1 MKPGKPAKKYSQ
13 AARVHDII
21 RLIEARHGMSID
33 ELAEETG
40 VTRRTIHRDL
50 SALQDAG
57 YPLLSER
64 EGLTK
69 VFRFISRF
77 KDIPP
82 VSFTLQEI
90 ATLHLLRGQ
99 SALLQGTV
107 LEDELEALFRKIRS
121 ALPPKVAAHL
131 ERMAG
136 VALPLLQ
143 GRHDYSNHAETL
155 TRLMGALIHQN
166 RLTVRYRATGRKQSS
181 AYLVDPYTLA
191 FYKGGIYLIGYAHNR
206 KSLRTF
212 AVERMTSVTMQKDRF
227 EIPDDYRPEERLRD
241 AFGIV
246 AEESMKVKIR
256 FSSVVADSV
265 RERIWH
271 PSQKFEDTDE
281 GGVELSFT
289 AGGALEIL
297 SWVLSYG
304 EHAEVIAPT
313 ELRQRVAATVAELAG
328 LYRHPQYICS

>member
-1 MKPGKPAKKYSQ
+1 MKCRKPAKKYSQ

-21 RLIEARHGMSID
+21 RLIEARHGMTID
-33 ELAEETG
+33 ELAEETC

-50 SALQDAG
+50 NALHDAG
-57 YPLLSER
+57 YPLVSER
-64 EGLTK
+64 EGLQK

-99 SALLQGTV
+99 EGVLQGTPF
-107 LEDELEALFRKIRS
+107 EDELETVFHKIRS
-121 ALPPKVAAHL
+121 VLPPKVSAHL

-143 GRHDYSNHAETL
+143 GKHDYSAHANTL
-155 TRLMGALIHQN
+155 TQLMGALIHQN
-166 RLTVRYRATGRKQSS
+166 RLTLKYRASGRKQSS

-212 AVERMTSVTMQKDRF
+212 AVERIAAVIMEKERF
-227 EIPDDYRPEERLRD
+227 DLPNDYQPEERLRD

-246 AEESMKVKIR
+246 SESAMDVIIR
-256 FSSVVADSV
+256 FSPTVADSV
-265 RERIWH
+265 RGRIWH
-271 PSQKFEDTDE
+271 PSQQFKDTDD

-304 EHAEVIAPT
+304 EHAEVIAPA
-313 ELRQRVAATVAELAG
+313 ELREKVAATVAGMAG
-328 LYRHPQYICS
+328 MYSKIGS